1 MAEGWAKWYGR
12 SLFEIH
18 SAGIETH
25 GKNPRAIA
33 VMKEAGVDISD
44 QESTKVSDDMLAQ
57 ADLVVT
63 VCGHADEHCPVLPAG
78 TRQIH
83 WPPDDPAK
91 AEGTEAEIMKVFMA
105 SRDDIY
111 RRVYERLNELKEQK
125 ADFIMASCYN
135 AVNNEVAQ
143 DPNLVKVIMDADH
156 NAIYFSRNPIP
167 FNRSG
172 SATYFGHIGIYGFTK
187 RVCMIFVS

>member
-63 VCGHADEHCPVLPAG
+63 VCGHADEHCPVLPPG
-78 TRQIH
+78 TKKEH
-83 WPPDDPAK
+83 WPLDDPAK
-91 AEGTEAEIMKVFMA
+91 AQGTEEEIMQQFRA
-105 SRDDIY
+105 SRDDIEA
-111 RRVYERLNELKEQK
+111 RVKELLQRLNNSK
-125 ADFIMASCYN
+125 S
-135 AVNNEVAQ
+135 
-143 DPNLVKVIMDADH
+143 
-156 NAIYFSRNPIP
+156 
-167 FNRSG
+167 
-172 SATYFGHIGIYGFTK
+172 T
-187 RVCMIFVS
+187 